1 MNSAACQNKGFIL
14 EGFPRSQEDAKAI
27 FNEKKELP
35 KKVVEG
41 EEAPAEGEEEPQFEY
56 IINEKI
62 VPQYAIALEADDAS
76 LGGRGKELPADQ
88 QDDARLGRRLKEY
101 RGRNADD
108 SGTTVKDFFTE
119 AIGYPNVLV
128 VDSMLPEGE
137 LLPKMKEIIEQKG
150 KPCCINMITE
160 EDNKFLANLE
170 KIKQKELRAKAREAA
185 AAEAEANPPAESDG
199 QEPASNK
206 DL

>member
-1 MNSAACQNKGFIL
+1 
-14 EGFPRSQEDAKAI
+14 
-27 FNEKKELP
+27 
-35 KKVVEG
+35 
-41 EEAPAEGEEEPQFEY
+41 
-56 IINEKI
+56 
-62 VPQYAIALEADDAS
+62 
-76 LGGRGKELPADQ
+76 
-88 QDDARLGRRLKEY
+88 LGRRLKEY

-128 VDSMLPEGE
+128 VDSMLPEGD

-160 EDNKFLANLE
+160 EDNKFLAKLE

-199 QEPASNK
+199 
-206 DL
+206 